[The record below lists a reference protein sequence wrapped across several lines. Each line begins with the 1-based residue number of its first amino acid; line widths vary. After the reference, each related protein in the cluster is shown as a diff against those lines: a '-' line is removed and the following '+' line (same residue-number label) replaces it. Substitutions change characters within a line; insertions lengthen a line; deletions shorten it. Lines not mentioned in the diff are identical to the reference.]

1 MAAVKIIF
9 DPPAL
14 SWPLSFLFV
23 FSISCTSIS
32 PLSHNSLCHSLWDR
46 ERLQHAGLGR
56 HNPDKNPPCRTS
68 PNLTHE
74 PTTHIYWART
84 TSDPI
89 WSLSSR
95 IWPILALSFR
105 GARPNRAEDGR
116 QERLSLPGYLTP
128 FIFVF
133 VFFFWATAA
142 KRHSHYLSS
151 TCKHR
156 WHIGSAS
163 VYSDKNTNW
172 RPLVKVI
179 NVASVREGQ
188 ETQPL
193 PEMCEHFKL
202 GTSLETA
209 ARRQI
214 IDDLFIS
221 DLWVRLSWIVS
232 FVFTL
237 LQFYTWIKLLY

>member
-1 MAAVKIIF
+1 MCERTHTCLFTNVRLRVCPFVQAKPSIRQIMIHHDNGALMAAVKIIF

-105 GARPNRAEDGR
+105 GAGPNRAEDGR

-133 VFFFWATAA
+133 VFFSGRLQRSGTAITFQVPA
-142 KRHSHYLSS
+142 
-151 TCKHR
+151 
-156 WHIGSAS
+156 
-163 VYSDKNTNW
+163 NT
-172 RPLVKVI
+172 
-179 NVASVREGQ
+179 S
-188 ETQPL
+188 
-193 PEMCEHFKL
+193 
-202 GTSLETA
+202 GT
-209 ARRQI
+209 
-214 IDDLFIS
+214 
-221 DLWVRLSWIVS
+221 
-232 FVFTL
+232 
-237 LQFYTWIKLLY
+237 